1 VNINMQ
7 RSYLQTRRAQQTV
20 EREERVLDEAERLF
34 ATQPFDRVTLQ
45 AVARAAGVTVP
56 TLQRR
61 FGNKE
66 GLFHAWGQRLRER
79 VAGQRGAPPVGDLR
93 RCITELVQHYELE
106 GRFVWHLLR
115 QEDDIP
121 LLKHGLDIGRGF
133 HRQWVEQ
140 VFAHAIA
147 RRAPAERRALVD
159 ALVAATDLFVWKLL
173 RLDLGR
179 SRAELEAIMM
189 ATTQAIAGGR

>member
-1 VNINMQ
+1 VNINM
-7 RSYLQTRRAQQTV
+7 RRGYLQTRRAQQMV
-20 EREERVLDEAERLF
+20 EREERILAEAQRLF
-34 ATQPFDRVTLQ
+34 ATLPFDRVTLGE
-45 AVARAAGVTVP
+45 VAKAAGVTVP

-93 RCITELVQHYELE
+93 ACIAELVEHYELE
-106 GRFVWHLLR
+106 GRGVWHLLR

-121 LLKHGLDIGRGF
+121 LLKQGLDIGRRV
-133 HRQWVEQ
+133 HREWVEQ
-140 VFAHAIA
+140 VFAAAIA
-147 RRAPAERRALVD
+147 GRTPAQRRALTD

-179 SRAELEAIMM
+179 SRAEVEAMM
-189 ATTQAIAGGR
+189 LATTRAIAGGH